1 MGIFAFYNGFIYNE
15 FFAIPLEIFGSC
27 YEEAIIV
34 VGNEKTGHD
43 DAKNQDIYTP
53 KQFGF
58 ERKPDCVYTLGVDP
72 RWFQSDQNLAFTNNM
87 KMKIAVILAI
97 LQMSLG
103 IIMKGLNS
111 IYFRK
116 TIDFLFEFIPQII
129 LLLAL
134 FGWMDILILAKWVEP
149 KDVEG
154 YYVDPNLKVPPP
166 SFDGSDPYNKV
177 HYTPAIITT
186 MIDIFLAGASNK
198 ATDPQGKEF
207 TKYNYVMEGQAQA
220 SIALLLIAL
229 VCVPTMLCVKPLIL
243 RS

>member
-1 MGIFAFYNGFIYNE
+1 
-15 FFAIPLEIFGSC
+15 
-27 YEEAIIV
+27 
-34 VGNEKTGHD
+34 
-43 DAKNQDIYTP
+43 
-53 KQFGF
+53 
-58 ERKPDCVYTLGVDP
+58 
-72 RWFQSDQNLAFTNNM
+72 
-87 KMKIAVILAI
+87 
-97 LQMSLG
+97 
-103 IIMKGLNS
+103 
-111 IYFRK
+111 
-116 TIDFLFEFIPQII
+116 
-129 LLLAL
+129 
-134 FGWMDILILAKWVEP
+134 MDILILAKWVEP

>member
-1 MGIFAFYNGFIYNE
+1 MMQRTRT
-15 FFAIPLEIFGSC
+15 L
-27 YEEAIIV
+27 II
-34 VGNEKTGHD
+34 
-43 DAKNQDIYTP
+43 
-53 KQFGF
+53 QFGF

-97 LQMSLG
+97 LKMSLG

-186 MIDIFLAGASNK
+186 MINIFLAGASNNKSLNTTMSWK
-198 ATDPQGKEF
+198 AKHKPQ
-207 TKYNYVMEGQAQA
+207 
-220 SIALLLIAL
+220 LL
-229 VCVPTMLCVKPLIL
+229 C
-243 RS
+243 S